1 MKILAISGSN
11 RAKSSNEAI
20 LNFIKATCEP
30 QHEVEIFKGIYN
42 LPHFNP
48 DIDQENPSQEVL
60 DFRQLIEKSNAIIIC
75 TPEYVFSL
83 PGTLKNALE
92 WTVSANVFSYKPIG
106 LIVASSLGEK
116 AMEALDIIMKTLI
129 QTEVPNDVKLLI
141 SGSRAKFNSDGKLT
155 DKETILKITN
165 LVDAVISSIKV

>member
-1 MKILAISGSN
+1 MKILAISGST
-11 RAKSSNEAI
+11 REKSSNEAI
-20 LNFIKATCEP
+20 LSFIKNTFKETCE
-30 QHEVEIFKGIYN
+30 VLIFKGIYN

-48 DIDQENPSQEVL
+48 DIDQENPPQEVL
-60 DFRQLIEKSNAIIIC
+60 DFRQLIEKSDAVIIC

-106 LIVASSLGEK
+106 LIVASSLGDK
-116 AMEALDIIMKTLI
+116 AMESLDIIMKTLI
-129 QTEVPNDVKLLI
+129 QTEVPNDAKLLI
-141 SGSRAKFNSDGKLT
+141 SGSRAKFNSDSKLT
-155 DKETILKITN
+155 DKETTLKITN